1 MSNSWREKFDNAIM
15 RAAALGTASRSRP
28 HPRRSLLHEALP
40 QICALCAAPCGCR
53 LLCAPCERSL
63 PRLGPA
69 CPLCALPSIDGDA
82 CANCSLRPPP
92 WTHALA
98 AFAYAYPLDRLLH
111 ALKYRGALAY
121 APVFAEALARQVRLR
136 PEAIV
141 ALPLSARRQR
151 ERGYNQALEIARPLA
166 HRLGIPLVAALSR
179 IRETRPL
186 AMLPWRERSKTVRGA
201 FVASAPMH
209 GCRVALVDDV
219 LTTGA
224 TLRAATLALLAGGAA
239 RVDVW
244 VVARTLPPSS

>member
-1 MSNSWREKFDNAIM
+1 MSNPWRMKFDRIAGRIAPAPAAPPTRTGPR
-15 RAAALGTASRSRP
+15 RALLHDALPQLCALCTAPSG
-28 HPRRSLLHEALP
+28 RSLL
-40 QICALCAAPCGCR
+40 CAA
-53 LLCAPCERSL
+53 CERSL

-69 CPLCALPSIDGDA
+69 CPLCALPSIDGEA
-82 CANCSLRPPP
+82 CTACSLRPPP
-92 WTHALA
+92 WTRALA

-121 APVFAEALARQVRLR
+121 APVFADALARQVRLL

-141 ALPLSARRQR
+141 ALPLSTRRQR

-166 HRLGIPLVAALSR
+166 RSLGVPLVGALSR
-179 IRETRPL
+179 VRETLPL
-186 AMLPWRERSKTVRGA
+186 AVLPWRERSRIVRGA
-201 FVASAPMH
+201 FVASARVE
-209 GCRVALVDDV
+209 GRSVALVDDV